1 MSITLLD
8 TTTFLCFS
16 LLKKILKY
24 SLTEL
29 SINHCIQSSHPVL
42 SWMHTNQVFVLR
54 SLLKLCWQLS
64 ILSLTWFQHLWLAP
78 VFQLPLLKPFSWLIK
93 PHTATIQSFRIFFQ
107 SPLII
112 LFFFLSQNVKM
123 LSGSDHDLLHLFI
136 YSISVYLI
144 TALNS
149 IWLWMIFQ
157 SYICS

>member
-29 SINHCIQSSHPVL
+29 SINHCFQSSHPVL

-112 LFFFLSQNVKM
+112 LFFFISECKDAQWLRSWSTSLVYLLNLS
-123 LSGSDHDLLHLFI
+123 LSYYSSKFHLTVDDFPKLHL
-136 YSISVYLI
+136 
-144 TALNS
+144 
-149 IWLWMIFQ
+149 
-157 SYICS
+157 